1 MFLGMEWNHQHL
13 SLPPSIPYLTF
24 TLYPPHTVL
33 DILHIAIVN
42 YCFSFSLSCQPRPNF
57 YSLAQVAHISVL
69 YPWAESELL
78 VTRTHIK
85 PAPGLSPNFTHNH
98 INSTPGVSPNFQSLA
113 LTSNLPLG
121 WEKYEL
127 FVTDKQRPCRV

>member
-24 TLYPPHTVL
+24 TLYPPHTYYVL

-57 YSLAQVAHISVL
+57 YSLAQVEHISVL
-69 YPWAESELL
+69 YPCAESELL

-85 PAPGLSPNFTHNH
+85 PVPWVESELYPQSYQFYPWGESELSVTRTH
-98 INSTPGVSPNFQSLA
+98 IKPTPGMRKIRIIRN
-113 LTSNLPLG
+113 
-121 WEKYEL
+121 
-127 FVTDKQRPCRV
+127 R